1 MDDHR
6 GMTAK
11 STFFSTRRVRTP
23 TVLQM
28 EMAECG
34 AAALGSVLA
43 YHGRRVPL
51 EELRV
56 ACGVSRDGSKAGN
69 VVRAARRYGL
79 DATGMRRGVDELLAG
94 TFPVIVFWNFN
105 HFLVVEG
112 ASRTKVWLNDPA
124 MGPRTVSRAEFAEG
138 FTGLSLEF
146 KKGAAFTR
154 GGASTGILSKLA
166 GRLRGLRGGIA
177 VVAWI
182 SVMLVIPGIVVPGL
196 TAAFVDRVLVQH
208 FTGWLSPLLIG
219 LGVVLLVNLLLRWVQ
234 GLVLLRIEL
243 RMALGESARFAWHV
257 LTLPIAFFS
266 QRHTG
271 DLVNRVDANDRVAT
285 LLARDFGTAAAN
297 GVTAVLLGAVMVA
310 YDALLAAIVLA
321 GAVLNIVFVQLL
333 RGSLAN
339 AAHRLQMEQARLFSA
354 SVVGLQS
361 IETLK
366 ATGGEN
372 DFFSR
377 WAGYHARSVNSEQKL
392 AIYQQS
398 IDLLPPILL
407 SLTSAAVLGI
417 GALKV
422 IDGEMTLGLL
432 VAFQSLLTS
441 FAAPVQQMVGVAAK
455 VQEASADLSRLDD
468 VLNHKP
474 DWRFAP
480 AADGTVPAPAD
491 ARASGRLSLQGVSF
505 GYNALEP
512 AMIEDFTLDVAP
524 GQWVVLVGESGSGK
538 STLGKLI
545 TGLLEPRTGEIR
557 IDGHTLPAWGR
568 ERLSK
573 IVASVD
579 QDIHLFAGTVVDNV
593 TLWDDTTDH
602 DRLVAAID
610 DAGLMPAVR
619 AMPGNFKAR
628 IEDGGRNLNGGERQ
642 RLEIARALVRNPA
655 ILVLDEATSGLD
667 AMSESDILTA
677 VRRRGM
683 TCILVAHRLS
693 TIRDCDEIIVLE
705 RGKVVER
712 GTHTALLAAAGAY
725 ARLIGAGAAT

>member
-1 MDDHR
+1 MI
-6 GMTAK
+6 AK
-11 STFFSTRRVRTP
+11 LDFFSSRRVRTP

-28 EMAECG
+28 EMTECG

-51 EELRV
+51 EELRI

-79 DATGMRRGVDELLAG
+79 EAAGMRRDVDELLGG

-112 ASRTKVWLNDPA
+112 ASHTKVWLNDPA
-124 MGPRTVSRAEFAEG
+124 MGPRTVSREEFAEG
-138 FTGLSLEF
+138 FTGVSLEF
-146 KKGAAFTR
+146 TKGAAFTR
-154 GGASTGILSKLA
+154 GGAPTGVLSKLA
-166 GRLRGLRGGIA
+166 GRLKGMRGGIA
-177 VVAWI
+177 IVAWI
-182 SVMLVIPGIVVPGL
+182 SVMLVIPGMVVPGL
-196 TAAFVDRVLVQH
+196 TAAFVDKVLVQR

-219 LGVVLLVNLLLRWVQ
+219 LGVALLVNVLLRSVQ

-243 RMALGESARFAWHV
+243 RMALEQSARFAWHV
-257 LTLPIAFFS
+257 LTLPVAFFS
-266 QRHTG
+266 QRHAG

-285 LLARDFGTAAAN
+285 LLARDFGNAAAN
-297 GVTAVLLGAVMVA
+297 CVTAVFLGAVMIS
-310 YDALLAAIVLA
+310 YDVLLAAIVLA
-321 GAVLNIVFVQLL
+321 GAVLNIIFVRLL
-333 RGSLAN
+333 QGSLSS
-339 AAHRLQMEQARLFSA
+339 AAHRLQMEQSRLFSS

-366 ATGGEN
+366 AIGGEN

-377 WAGYHARSVNSEQKL
+377 WAGYHARTVNSEQKL

-422 IDGEMTLGLL
+422 IHEDMTLGIL
-432 VAFQSLLTS
+432 VAFQGLLTS
-441 FAAPVQQMVGVAAK
+441 FAAPVQQMVGVSAK

-468 VLNHKP
+468 VLNYKP
-474 DWRFAP
+474 DWRFAS
-480 AADGTVPAPAD
+480 AADGA
-491 ARASGRLSLQGVSF
+491 ARAPGGARAVGRLTMQGVSF

-512 AMIEDFTLDVAP
+512 AMIEDFSLDVAP
-524 GQWVVLVGESGSGK
+524 GQWVALVGESGSGK

-545 TGLLEPRTGEIR
+545 TGLLEPRAGEIR

-593 TLWDDTTDH
+593 TLWDDTAGH
-602 DRLVAAID
+602 DQLVAAID

-619 AMPGNFKAR
+619 AMPGNFKGS

-642 RLEIARALVRNPA
+642 RLEIARALMRNPA

-667 AMSESDILTA
+667 AMSESEILTA

-683 TCILVAHRLS
+683 TCVLVAHRLS

-712 GTHTALLAAAGAY
+712 GTHESLLAHGGAY
-725 ARLIGAGAAT
+725 ARLIGAEVKT

>member
-1 MDDHR
+1 MI
-6 GMTAK
+6 GK
-11 STFFSTRRVRTP
+11 PGFFSSRRVRTP

-28 EMAECG
+28 EMTECG

-51 EELRV
+51 EELRA

-69 VVRAARRYGL
+69 VARAARRYGL
-79 DATGMRRGVDELLAG
+79 EAVGMRRDVDELLGG

-124 MGPRTVSRAEFAEG
+124 TGPRTVSREEFADG
-138 FTGLSLEF
+138 FTGVSLEF
-146 KKGAAFTR
+146 KKSATFSR
-154 GGASTGILSKLA
+154 GGASAGILSALT
-166 GRLRGLRGGIA
+166 GRLKGMRSAIA

-182 SVMLVIPGIVVPGL
+182 SVMLVIPGVVVPGL
-196 TAAFVDRVLVQH
+196 TAAFVDKVLVQH

-219 LGVVLLVNLLLRWVQ
+219 LAVTVLVNMVLRSLQGVVLLRV
-234 GLVLLRIEL
+234 EL
-243 RMALGESARFAWHV
+243 RLALEQSARFTWHV
-257 LTLPIAFFS
+257 LTLPVAFFN
-266 QRHTG
+266 QRHSG
-271 DLVNRVDANDRVAT
+271 DLVNRIDANDRVAT
-285 LLARDFGTAAAN
+285 LLARDFGNAAAN
-297 GVTAVLLGAVMVA
+297 CLTAGFLGAVMIS
-310 YDALLAAIVLA
+310 YDVTLAAIVLG
-321 GAVLNIVFVQLL
+321 GAALNVVLVRLL
-333 RGSLAN
+333 RGSLSS

-377 WAGYHARSVNSEQKL
+377 WAGYHARTVNSEQKL

-407 SLTSAAVLGI
+407 GLTSAAVLGI
-417 GALKV
+417 GAMKV
-422 IDGEMTLGLL
+422 MQEDLTLGIL
-432 VAFQSLLTS
+432 VAFQGLLTS

-455 VQEASADLSRLDD
+455 VEEASADLSRLDD
-468 VLNHKP
+468 VLNYKP
-474 DWRFAP
+474 DWRFTP
-480 AADGTVPAPAD
+480 AADGPARAPAS
-491 ARASGRLSLQGVSF
+491 ARAAGRLTMQGVSF
-505 GYNALEP
+505 SYDALEP
-512 AMIEDFTLDVAP
+512 PMIEHFSLDVAP
-524 GQWVVLVGESGSGK
+524 GQWVALVGESGSGK

-545 TGLLEPRTGEIR
+545 TGLLQPRDGEIR

-568 ERLSK
+568 ERLSR

-579 QDIHLFAGTVVDNV
+579 QDIRLFAGTVVENV
-593 TLWDDTTDH
+593 TFWDDSADH
-602 DRLVAAID
+602 DQLIAAID
-610 DAGLMPAVR
+610 DAGLTSAVR
-619 AMPGNFKAR
+619 AMPGNFKGA

-667 AMSESDILTA
+667 AMSESEILTA
-677 VRRRGM
+677 IRRRGM

-712 GTHTALLAAAGAY
+712 GTHASLLAAAGAY
-725 ARLIGAGAAT
+725 ARLIGAEAAT